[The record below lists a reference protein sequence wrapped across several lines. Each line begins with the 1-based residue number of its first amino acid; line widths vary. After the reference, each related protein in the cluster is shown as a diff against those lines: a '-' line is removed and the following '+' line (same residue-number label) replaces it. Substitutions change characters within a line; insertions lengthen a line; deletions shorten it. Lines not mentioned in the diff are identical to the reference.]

1 MTIAALLAPEV
12 TSSLASVATA
22 LMTSSK
28 AAEQP
33 FPASLTQTMDAAGA
47 RPFSRRQPQ
56 KLTNLGQ
63 VLLQSRNCGMS
74 AKGVGIAVG
83 GMAVQE
89 AGQKLASSGC
99 PLSKALGL
107 VMIVGGKVA
116 QAHGAEKF
124 DLAGRPTI
132 GLGSSPEWSCRRR

>member
-22 LMTSSK
+22 LITSSK
-28 AAEQP
+28 VAEQSH
-33 FPASLTQTMDAAGA
+33 PASLTQTIDAAGSH
-47 RPFSRRQPQ
+47 PFSRRQAQ
-56 KLTNLGQ
+56 KLTNLKQ
-63 VLLQSRNCGMS
+63 VMLQSRNCDMS

-83 GMAVQE
+83 GIAVQE
-89 AGQKLASSGC
+89 AGQKLAASGGL
-99 PLSKALGL
+99 LSKALGL

-132 GLGSSPEWSCRRR
+132 ALGSSPEWDCRRR